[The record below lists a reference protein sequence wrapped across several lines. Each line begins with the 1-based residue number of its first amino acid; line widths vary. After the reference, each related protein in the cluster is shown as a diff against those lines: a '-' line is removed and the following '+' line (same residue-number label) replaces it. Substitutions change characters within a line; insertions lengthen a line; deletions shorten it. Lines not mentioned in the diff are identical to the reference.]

1 MALTPPKATDL
12 FSDIDSPKAAAVA
25 MDEFNTELSK
35 SLSAGIS
42 DPSQIMAVKSGNVS
56 FAQAS
61 MSSSGATTQLEA
73 LVANK
78 SLSPEVIS
86 SLTTA
91 LATQRGVSGDIA
103 KEITTTSPLSTSFA
117 AFDLEAPAK
126 LLTPRPTPLRN
137 RIPRKKG
144 IGTSH
149 RVKRILGYTGTGT
162 GGQGQIWP
170 GINETTQNNFAPGAS
185 NPYYLERGPQISYTA
200 DDLVLPYNSYSLSDQ
215 VSFDAN
221 FSGLGYQDLRQ
232 LSSTSTLYATML
244 MEERMM
250 LMARGTASGYSG
262 ALAAPVFAT
271 GARAAAGSE
280 VALTATTYYVN
291 VTADAGISYSGFGE
305 SILGTQATQVVAS
318 GQVLTVTVSAANA
331 VVGALGYNVY
341 VGTTTGAANLKY
353 QGTLKGTGTLVINGV
368 GGNSLGNAD
377 IYTTTGAAAS
387 RASADTSA
395 YATGYDGIL
404 PTVLGPN
411 SGAINQINST
421 FSTSNPGVEFQ
432 NVFATLYNNVK
443 ADPDEILLNGSDRKQ
458 LSDAI
463 KSGSTAN
470 YRLNIENP
478 GEGGITYGSVVTG
491 LQNEVTG
498 KSLALTVHPW
508 LPQGVSPVLSY
519 TLPIPDTEVSDVWA
533 NFLVQDYM
541 GIQWPV
547 NQFTYDFSTYF
558 RGTFF
563 CTAPAWN
570 GVVSGIVPA

>member
-1 MALTPPKATDL
+1 MPRAKDL
-12 FSDIDSPKAAAVA
+12 FGDASPIEAAQR
-25 MDEFNTELSK
+25 MEEFTEVLGK
-35 SLSAGIS
+35 SLS
-42 DPSQIMAVKSGNVS
+42 N
-56 FAQAS
+56 
-61 MSSSGATTQLEA
+61 SSSVPGQAPAVDPTAQLEA
-73 LVANK
+73 LAASK
-78 SLSPEVIS
+78 SLAPD
-86 SLTTA
+86 A
-91 LATQRGVSGDIA
+91 LAGLNNALASQRLAMQEIQKDI
-103 KEITTTSPLSTSFA
+103 TLTSPLSTSFA

-144 IGTSH
+144 VGTSH

-162 GGQGQIWP
+162 GGVGQTWP
-170 GINETTQNNFAPGAS
+170 GITETSTQAFGSIN
-185 NPYYLERGPQISYTA
+185 YERGKLITYAA
-200 DDLVLPYNSYSLSDQ
+200 DDLVLPYNSYSLSDS

-262 ALAAPVFAT
+262 ALTAPTFALASPVASGSQVAVAAN
-271 GARAAAGSE
+271 
-280 VALTATTYYVN
+280 TYYVN
-291 VTADAGISYSGFGE
+291 VTADAGISTTGFGE
-305 SILGTQATQVVAS
+305 SILGTEASTAVAS
-318 GQVLTVTVSAANA
+318 GDVLTITVSTA
-331 VVGALGYNVY
+331 VAGALGYNIY

-353 QGTLKGTGTLVINGV
+353 QGTLRGTGTFTIQGAGTQGLT
-368 GGNSLGNAD
+368 GNNAAL
-377 IYTTTGAAAS
+377 TTTGAAAS

-404 PTVLGPN
+404 PTVLGAN
-411 SGAINQINST
+411 SGFNNAINST
-421 FSTSNPGVEFQ
+421 FSTSNPGAEYQ
-432 NVFATLYNNVK
+432 TVFARLYDSVK
-443 ADPDEILLNGSDRKQ
+443 ADPDLVLLNGNDRKQ

-463 KSGSTAN
+463 KSGSNAN
-470 YRLNIENP
+470 YRLTINDP
-478 GEGGITYGSVVTG
+478 GTSGTTYGSIVTG

-498 KSLALTVHPW
+498 KAVDLEVHPW
-508 LPQGVSPVLSY
+508 LPQGVSPVLSF
-519 TLPIPDTEVSDVWA
+519 TLPIPDTEVSDVWS

-547 NQFTYDFSTYF
+547 TQFAYEFSTYF

-570 GVVSGIVPA
+570 GAVSGITSA